1 VSGRPRQLREMN
13 EKRLSSIL
21 FHLLASLQ
29 VLTRDAMTAKVY
41 PPRSLPTNKESF
53 LVSATDFIER
63 STTF

>member
-21 FHLLASLQ
+21 FHLASLQ
-29 VLTRDAMTAKVY
+29 VLTRHAMTAKVY

-63 STTF
+63 STTL